1 MFVLSLKC
9 INLAQNKRV
18 YCMQKIDNP
27 WKDFDEGPK
36 DLKKMFFKSQYTL
49 HMVQQAFKTHV
60 NSNIGCSVVQN

>member
-1 MFVLSLKC
+1 
-9 INLAQNKRV
+9 
-18 YCMQKIDNP
+18 MQKIDNP
-27 WKDFDEGPK
+27 WKEFDKGPK